1 MPLAPQRLYHHIRH
15 RLPTLTALGTVPVG
29 VAIATPRIT
38 ILLNE
43 RRARIEWIAALRTEE
58 VPGVPLGATSNN
70 DFAFDRRLARL
81 AARAEHF
88 VEVERAVEAHRG
100 LAVGYF
106 RFVELLVRDVVWDVA
121 SVTGC
126 DALQACNAF
135 RVGFGV
141 EGDVLEVCVALVAV
155 EAGRVKALASCRE
168 NTTGDWK
175 GTVSAEGA
183 RLAKG
188 RGVVGC

>member
-1 MPLAPQRLYHHIRH
+1 M
-15 RLPTLTALGTVPVG
+15 
-29 VAIATPRIT
+29 AIATPRIS
-38 ILLNE
+38 ILLDE
-43 RRARIEWIAALRTEE
+43 RRTGIKWIAALRTEE
-58 VPGVPLGATSNN
+58 VASVPFGATSNN
-70 DFAFDRRLARL
+70 DFAFDRSLARL

-88 VEVERAVEAHRG
+88 VEVESAVEAHRG
-100 LAVGYF
+100 LAVGLF
-106 RFVELLVRDVVWDVA
+106 GFVEFLVRDVVWDVA
-121 SVTGC
+121 SVAGC
-126 DALQACNAF
+126 DTLQACNAF
-135 RVGFGV
+135 GVGFGV
-141 EGDVLEVCVALVAV
+141 ESDVLEVCVALVAV